1 MELSTIWLLFLP
13 IISLLILVR
22 KSRADRKKS
31 RRPPGPCGLP
41 FIGSIHHLLTSQPQA
56 ALRDLAKKH
65 GPVMYLR
72 LGQVDAVVV
81 SSPEAAR
88 EVLRANDI
96 SFASRPKLLGIDT
109 ICNGDLDIAFAP
121 YGDYWRALRKLCT
134 LELLSARKVK
144 QFASI
149 RDRETMS
156 LVAEVQ
162 AAAAAAAGGEPVN
175 VGELLVSFSNSI
187 TGMAMFGDRCSSER
201 RERFLAAVAVALN
214 LSSGF
219 CVSDLFPSML
229 FVDVATG
236 VRYRLQRAHRQL
248 DQVLDEIIADSEARR
263 RRNDDQGDRN
273 REGEDDDLLSVLLRI
288 RDEGEFED
296 LFTGGTETTSSVAE
310 WVMSELVKNPEM
322 MAKAQAEVRQAFNNK
337 NTCDHESNL
346 HHLHYLSM
354 VIKETMRLYPPLPL
368 LLPRLC
374 RETCDIGGFEVAK
387 GTRVIVNAW
396 AIARSPEYWDD
407 SEKFNPERF
416 EKIMADYKGTQFEYM
431 PFGSGR
437 RMCPGSGF
445 GLASLELILARL
457 LYHFDWSLPAGMQP
471 HELDMD
477 MRVGA
482 TAKRSN
488 QLHLVASPYKD
499 SAKS

>member
-1 MELSTIWLLFLP
+1 MELIWLVFLP
-13 IISLLILVR
+13 IISLLILVSLHSR
-22 KSRADRKKS
+22 KSRADRKKR
-31 RRPPGPCGLP
+31 RRPPGPRGLP

-72 LGQVDAVVV
+72 LGQ
-81 SSPEAAR
+81 
-88 EVLRANDI
+88 
-96 SFASRPKLLGIDT
+96 LLGIDT

-144 QFASI
+144 QFAAI
-149 RDRETMS
+149 RGRETMF

-162 AAAAAAAGGEPVN
+162 AAAAAAGEPVN
-175 VGELLVSFSNSI
+175 LGALLVSCSNSI
-187 TGMAMFGDRCSSER
+187 TGLAMFGDRSSSER
-201 RERFLAAVAVALN
+201 RERFLYVAVALN
-214 LSSGF
+214 LSLGF

-236 VRYRLQRAHRQL
+236 VRYRLQKAHRQL
-248 DQVLDEIIADSEARR
+248 DQVLDEIIVLVNLARR
-263 RRNDDQGDRN
+263 RKNNVQGDRS
-273 REGEDDDLLSVLLRI
+273 RDEGEDDLLSVLLRI
-288 RDEGEFED
+288 RDEGEFEVPIKVANMKAIIVD
-296 LFTGGTETTSSVAE
+296 LFIGGTETTSSVAE
-310 WVMSELVKNPEM
+310 WVMSELIKNPGM

-374 RETCDIGGFEVAK
+374 RETCDIGGSEVAK
-387 GTRVIVNAW
+387 GTRVIVNSW

-407 SEKFNPERF
+407 SEKFNPERCDV
-416 EKIMADYKGTQFEYM
+416 K
-431 PFGSGR
+431 
-437 RMCPGSGF
+437 
-445 GLASLELILARL
+445 L
-457 LYHFDWSLPAGMQP
+457 
-471 HELDMD
+471 
-477 MRVGA
+477 
-482 TAKRSN
+482 
-488 QLHLVASPYKD
+488 
-499 SAKS
+499 

>member
-1 MELSTIWLLFLP
+1 MELSTICLLFVP
-13 IISLLILVR
+13 IISLLILVSSHSR
-22 KSRADRKKS
+22 KSRADRKK
-31 RRPPGPCGLP
+31 RRPPGPYGLP

-56 ALRDLAKKH
+56 ALRDLANKH

-72 LGQVDAVVV
+72 LGQVDTVVV
-81 SSPEAAR
+81 SSPEAAQ

-96 SFASRPKLLGIDT
+96 SFASRPNLLGAEI
-109 ICNGDLDIAFAP
+109 ICYGNLDVAFAP
-121 YGDYWRALRKLCT
+121 YGDYWRSLRKLCT
-134 LELLSARKVK
+134 LELLSARKVRE
-144 QFASI
+144 FSAI

-156 LVAEVQ
+156 LVAELQ
-162 AAAAAAAGGEPVN
+162 AAGGEPVN
-175 VGELLVSFSNSI
+175 LGDLLVSCTNSV
-187 TGMAMFGDRCSSER
+187 TGLATFGDRCSSGR
-201 RERFLAAVAVALN
+201 RERFLSAMAVALN
-214 LSSGF
+214 HSSGF
-219 CVSDLFPSML
+219 CISDLFPSML

-236 VRYRLQRAHRQL
+236 VRRRLQRVHRKL
-248 DQVLDEIIADSEARR
+248 DQVFDEIIADCESRR
-263 RRNDDQGDRN
+263 
-273 REGEDDDLLSVLLRI
+273 EHDLLSILLRI
-288 RDEGEFED
+288 RDEGDFEVPIKTTNIKAIIVG
-296 LFTGGTETTSSVAE
+296 LFTAGTGSTSSVAE
-310 WVMSELVKNPEM
+310 WVMSELIKNPEM

-337 NTCDHESNL
+337 NTCEHESNL

-354 VIKETMRLYPPLPL
+354 VIKETMRLHPPVPL

-387 GTRVIVNAW
+387 GTRVIVNSW

-416 EKIMADYKGTQFEYM
+416 EKIVVDYKGTQFEYM

-457 LYHFDWSLPAGMQP
+457 LYHFDWSLLAGMQP

-482 TAKRSN
+482 TARRSN

-499 SAKS
+499 STKN

>member
-1 MELSTIWLLFLP
+1 MELIWLVFLP
-13 IISLLILVR
+13 IISLLILVSLHSR
-22 KSRADRKKS
+22 KSRADRKKR
-31 RRPPGPCGLP
+31 RRPPGPRGLP

-72 LGQVDAVVV
+72 LGQVDTVVV
-81 SSPEAAR
+81 SRRRRRRS
-88 EVLRANDI
+88 
-96 SFASRPKLLGIDT
+96 T

-144 QFASI
+144 QFAAI
-149 RDRETMS
+149 RGRETMF

-162 AAAAAAAGGEPVN
+162 AAAAAAGEPVN
-175 VGELLVSFSNSI
+175 LGALLVS
-187 TGMAMFGDRCSSER
+187 CSK
-201 RERFLAAVAVALN
+201 
-214 LSSGF
+214 
-219 CVSDLFPSML
+219 L

-236 VRYRLQRAHRQL
+236 VRYRLQKAHRQL
-248 DQVLDEIIADSEARR
+248 DQVLDEIIVLVNLARR
-263 RRNDDQGDRN
+263 RKNNVQGDRS
-273 REGEDDDLLSVLLRI
+273 RDEGEDDLLSVLLRI
-288 RDEGEFED
+288 RDEGEFEVPIKVANMKAIIVV
-296 LFTGGTETTSSVAE
+296 SPVAE
-310 WVMSELVKNPEM
+310 WVMSELIKNPGM

-374 RETCDIGGFEVAK
+374 RETCDIGGSEVAK
-387 GTRVIVNAW
+387 GTRVIVNSW

-416 EKIMADYKGTQFEYM
+416 EKIMADTKVH
-431 PFGSGR
+431 
-437 RMCPGSGF
+437 
-445 GLASLELILARL
+445 SLSTYRSVVGEGCALARVL
-457 LYHFDWSLPAGMQP
+457 GWPPWNSFWHASSTIST
-471 HELDMD
+471 
-477 MRVGA
+477 GA
-482 TAKRSN
+482 C
-488 QLHLVASPYKD
+488 
-499 SAKS
+499 